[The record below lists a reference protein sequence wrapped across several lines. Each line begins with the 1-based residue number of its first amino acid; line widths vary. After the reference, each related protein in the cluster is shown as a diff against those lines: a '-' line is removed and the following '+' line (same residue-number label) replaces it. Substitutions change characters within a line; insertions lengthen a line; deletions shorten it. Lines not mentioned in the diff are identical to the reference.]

1 MEHIGRIAQGHKPE
15 ERPDGRKTGIS
26 ATGAITP
33 FAFDM
38 SEEVANQF
46 SIYIFDPEFGRS
58 PPDVF
63 AGEAQK

>member
-1 MEHIGRIAQGHKPE
+1 
-15 ERPDGRKTGIS
+15 
-26 ATGAITP
+26 
-33 FAFDM
+33 M